1 MILKNLSTPRHER
14 LLSGWEHG
22 EDAALWDLGDTRAGV
37 FTLDF
42 ITPVVDDPFLWGQ
55 IAAANALSDVFA
67 MGGRVLLALNIVCFP
82 VNCLPLQ
89 ILGKI
94 LEGGESKVL
103 EAGGI
108 LAGGH
113 SVEDEEPKYGLA
125 VFGEVDKS
133 RIWNIRGL
141 CCGDDVILTKPLG
154 TGIIVTAIKADMVE
168 PSHREIAI
176 QSMAALNNILPVL
189 SEEMV
194 SAIHAST
201 DVTGFGMAGH
211 LLDML
216 SSNCDMTLKLSQLPA
231 LPGARENASMGL
243 LPAGAYRNREA
254 YQDRVHAEGISPGE
268 DDLLYDPQTSGGL
281 LLSVTNGAGPA
292 FVKHLRQ
299 HGFPYAETVGSI
311 VKGSGKIV
319 LKP

>member
-1 MILKNLSTPRHER
+1 MHER
-14 LLSGWEHG
+14 LLNSWEHG
-22 EDAALWDLGDTRAGV
+22 EDAALWDLGDTRAGI

-42 ITPVVDDPFLWGQ
+42 ITPVVDDPFVWGQ

-89 ILGKI
+89 TLGRI

-125 VFGEVDKS
+125 VFGEVDKN
-133 RIWNIRGL
+133 RIWNVQGL
-141 CCGDDVILTKPLG
+141 CPGDDLILTKPLG
-154 TGIIVTAIKADMVE
+154 TGILVTAIKADMAE
-168 PSHREIAI
+168 SSHREAAI
-176 QSMAALNNILPVL
+176 ESMASLNNILPGL
-189 SEEMV
+189 PDEMAL
-194 SAIHAST
+194 AIHACT

-216 SSNCDMTLKLSQLPA
+216 SPECDVTLSLSRLPA

-254 YQDRVHAEGISPGE
+254 YQYGVHAEGISPGE

-281 LLSVTNGAGPA
+281 LLSVANGAGFA
-292 FVKHLRQ
+292 LVEHLRQ
-299 HGFPYAETVGSI
+299 HGFPYAKRIGNI
-311 VKGSGKIV
+311 LKGSGKI
-319 LKP
+319 LLEP

>member
-1 MILKNLSTPRHER
+1 MKNLSGSRHPL

-55 IAAANALSDVFA
+55 IAAANALSDIFA

-82 VNCLPLQ
+82 VNCLPLE

-103 EAGGI
+103 EAGGVI
-108 LAGGH
+108 AGGH

-125 VFGEVDKS
+125 VFGEVDKKH
-133 RIWNIRGL
+133 IWNVQGSRV
-141 CCGDDVILTKPLG
+141 GDELVLTKPLG
-154 TGIIVTAIKADMVE
+154 TGIVATAIKADMAE
-168 PSHREIAI
+168 NAHQKAAI
-176 QSMAALNNILPVL
+176 ESMSSLNNVLPL
-189 SEEMV
+189 LTEEMALAV
-194 SAIHAST
+194 HAST

-216 SSNCDMTLKLSQLPA
+216 SPEINAVIRLPRLPV
-231 LPGARENASMGL
+231 LPGARENAAMGL
-243 LPAGAYRNREA
+243 LPAGAYRNRET
-254 YQDRVHAEGISPGE
+254 YQERVHTGAISLGE

-281 LLSVTNGAGPA
+281 LLGVSRGMGAYLA
-292 FVKHLRQ
+292 EHLRH
-299 HGFPYAETVGSI
+299 HGFPSAEVVGSI
-311 VKGSGKIV
+311 TEGSGKIV
-319 LKP
+319 LES

>member
-89 ILGKI
+89 VLGKI

-133 RIWNIRGL
+133 RTWNIRGL

-154 TGIIVTAIKADMVE
+154 TGILVTAIKADMVE

-176 QSMAALNNILPVL
+176 QSMAALNNILPAL
-189 SEEMV
+189 SEEMIP
-194 SAIHAST
+194 AIHAST

-216 SSNCDMTLKLSQLPA
+216 SSDCDMALNLSQLPT

-281 LLSVTNGAGPA
+281 LLSVTNGTGSA
-292 FVKHLRQ
+292 FAKHLRQ
-299 HGFPYAETVGSI
+299 HGFPYAEKVGKI

>member
-1 MILKNLSTPRHER
+1 

-22 EDAALWDLGDTRAGV
+22 EDAALWDLGNGRAGV

-67 MGGRVLLALNIVCFP
+67 MGGRVLLGLNIVCFP
-82 VNCLPLQ
+82 INCLPLEA
-89 ILGKI
+89 LAKV

-103 EAGGI
+103 EAGGV

-125 VFGEVDKS
+125 VFGEVDKGKIWKVQGS
-133 RIWNIRGL
+133 RP
-141 CCGDDVILTKPLG
+141 GDDLVLTKPLG
-154 TGIIVTAIKADMVE
+154 TGIIATAIKADMAE
-168 PSHREIAI
+168 SSHQKAAME
-176 QSMAALNNILPVL
+176 SMASLNNILPL
-189 SEEMV
+189 LTDHMASQ
-194 SAIHAST
+194 IHAST

-216 SSNCDMTLKLSQLPA
+216 SPEMDVTLSLSELPV
-231 LPGARENASMGL
+231 LPGARESASMGL
-243 LPAGAYRNREA
+243 LPAGAYRNRET
-254 YQDRVHAEGISPGE
+254 YQERILSIGISAGE

-281 LLSVTNGAGPA
+281 LLGVPSGAGA
-292 FVKHLRQ
+292 SLADHLRHQ
-299 HGFPYAETVGSI
+299 GFPFARVVGSFTE
-311 VKGSGKIV
+311 GSGRIIAKQ
-319 LKP
+319 

>member
-1 MILKNLSTPRHER
+1 LKNLSGSRHPL

-82 VNCLPLQ
+82 VNCLSLEV
-89 ILGKI
+89 LGKI

-108 LAGGH
+108 IAGGH

-125 VFGEVDKS
+125 VFGEVDKK
-133 RIWNIRGL
+133 RIWNVQGS
-141 CCGDDVILTKPLG
+141 CVGDELVLTKSLG
-154 TGIIVTAIKADMVE
+154 TGIVATAIKADMAE
-168 PSHREIAI
+168 SAHRKAAI
-176 QSMAALNNILPVL
+176 ESMSSLNNVLPL
-189 SEEMV
+189 LTEEMTLAV
-194 SAIHAST
+194 HAST

-216 SSNCDMTLKLSQLPA
+216 SPETNATIRLSRLPV
-231 LPGARENASMGL
+231 LPGARENAAMGL
-243 LPAGAYRNREA
+243 LPAGAYRNRET
-254 YQDRVHAEGISPGE
+254 YQEHVHAGAISLGE

-281 LLSVTNGAGPA
+281 LLGVSGGMGACLA
-292 FVKHLRQ
+292 EHLRH
-299 HGFPYAETVGSI
+299 HGFPSAEVVGS
-311 VKGSGKIV
+311 VTEGSGKIV
-319 LKP
+319 LEP